1 MTIHV
6 VGAGVAGLAGALALA
21 RAGRAV
27 VLHEAS
33 PGAGGRARALA
44 DGTDNGT
51 HALVG
56 ANTAALRFLRAIGA
70 REGWVEPEPDG
81 LPVLDCADGAARRIS
96 LSPLGWWRTD
106 RRPPGL
112 SAGALGAMAR
122 MALPGR
128 DRPVAQAMA
137 AHPVFQRGFVDP
149 LVVATLNTP
158 SAEAS
163 SVRLAQVLRRLGGP
177 GATRLYVAGRGL
189 GPDMVEP
196 ALAAIR
202 AAGGE
207 VRFGSRIRELTAQG
221 TGWLLDGM
229 PSERVLL
236 ATPPWESARLLP
248 GLAVP
253 QAHAPIVNLH
263 FARAEPGPV
272 RFVGF
277 VGALCQWVLVRPSG
291 VSVTVSAGDAEVSE
305 DAATL
310 APRAWGEILRAAAAF
325 RIPGEW
331 PIRPPECRLVKERR
345 ATPRHT
351 PGPPFA
357 PPRLPAPG
365 LALAGDWTWP
375 HLPAT
380 IDAAVRSGEAAAK
393 ALL

>member
-1 MTIHV
+1 MTVHV

-21 RAGRAV
+21 RSGQAV

-56 ANTAALRFLRAIGA
+56 ANTAALAFLRAVGA
-70 REGWVEPEPDG
+70 WQGWVEPEPDG

-96 LSPLGWWRTD
+96 LSPLGWWRAD

-112 SAGALGAMAR
+112 SLGALGAMAG
-122 MALPGR
+122 MTLPGR

-163 SVRLAQVLRRLGGP
+163 SARLAQVLRRLGGP
-177 GATRLYVAGRGL
+177 GATRLYVAERGL
-189 GPDMVEP
+189 GPDLVEP

-207 VRFGSRIRELTAQG
+207 VRFGSRIRTVTAQG
-221 TGWLLDGM
+221 QGWLLDGE
-229 PSERVLL
+229 PAARVLL

-248 GLAVP
+248 GVRVP
-253 QAHAPIVNLH
+253 EAHAPIVNLH

-291 VSVTVSAGDAEVSE
+291 VSVTISAGDAEVTE
-305 DAATL
+305 DVEAL
-310 APRAWGEILRAAAAF
+310 APRAWGEILRAVAAF
-325 RIPGEW
+325 GLPGEW
-331 PIRPPECRLVKERR
+331 PIKPPACRLVKERR
-345 ATPRHT
+345 ATPRHN
-351 PGPPFA
+351 PGPPFTPA
-357 PPRLPAPG
+357 RLPAPG

-380 IDAAVRSGEAAAK
+380 IDAAVRSGEAAAR
-393 ALL
+393 ALS